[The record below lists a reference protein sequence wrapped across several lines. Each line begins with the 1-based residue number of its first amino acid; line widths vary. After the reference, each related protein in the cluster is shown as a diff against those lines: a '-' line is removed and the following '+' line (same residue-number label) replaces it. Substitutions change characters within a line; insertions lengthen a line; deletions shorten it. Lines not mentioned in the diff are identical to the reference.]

1 MRTLPQIKI
10 KNFNDLRLIRLTT
23 LRNAFALEILN
34 LMVVVL
40 QTNDWDSTMSRDS
53 SQKSMG
59 VHSSN
64 KG

>member
-23 LRNAFALEILN
+23 LRKVFALEILN

-64 KG
+64 KV